1 LVVATFSLEM
11 SDDESLGPEYIV
23 YKRHRKEKKELQA
36 HIQALKKT
44 ASKGDKK
51 KKKEVGDEIA
61 RMTEEMEI
69 GHKRDL
75 DELRASD
82 PVAGVTEDLG
92 TALDLGQDAAI
103 VVGEVA
109 EVATGNAVVRVS
121 KAQKRRDAKARKD
134 EDRREEIKR
143 QEEENK
149 FGARHVESDAIAVRL
164 KAKQL
169 TLHQVPSDGDCMY
182 AAVAHQMKIIQGK
195 QSSVSELRSS
205 TAAELQSNC
214 DEYLPFL
221 SHPDTGDM
229 LSPEQFAAYCSD
241 VGKTSAWGGQVELG
255 ALSKVLRTCICC
267 IQAEGPLMQIGEDFA
282 GEPLTVTYHRHMYG
296 LGEHYNSTK
305 PMD

>member
-1 LVVATFSLEM
+1 MSSTFVVS
-11 SDDESLGPEYIV
+11 
-23 YKRHRKEKKELQA
+23 QA

-92 TALDLGQDAAI
+92 TAVDLGQDAAI

-164 KAKQL
+164 KAK
-169 TLHQVPSDGDCMY
+169 
-182 AAVAHQMKIIQGK
+182 
-195 QSSVSELRSS
+195 
-205 TAAELQSNC
+205 
-214 DEYLPFL
+214 
-221 SHPDTGDM
+221 
-229 LSPEQFAAYCSD
+229 
-241 VGKTSAWGGQVELG
+241 
-255 ALSKVLRTCICC
+255 
-267 IQAEGPLMQIGEDFA
+267 
-282 GEPLTVTYHRHMYG
+282 
-296 LGEHYNSTK
+296 
-305 PMD
+305 

>member
-1 LVVATFSLEM
+1 
-11 SDDESLGPEYIV
+11 
-23 YKRHRKEKKELQA
+23 
-36 HIQALKKT
+36 
-44 ASKGDKK
+44 
-51 KKKEVGDEIA
+51 
-61 RMTEEMEI
+61 MTEEMEI

-164 KAKQL
+164 KAK
-169 TLHQVPSDGDCMY
+169 
-182 AAVAHQMKIIQGK
+182 
-195 QSSVSELRSS
+195 
-205 TAAELQSNC
+205 
-214 DEYLPFL
+214 
-221 SHPDTGDM
+221 
-229 LSPEQFAAYCSD
+229 
-241 VGKTSAWGGQVELG
+241 
-255 ALSKVLRTCICC
+255 
-267 IQAEGPLMQIGEDFA
+267 
-282 GEPLTVTYHRHMYG
+282 
-296 LGEHYNSTK
+296 
-305 PMD
+305 